1 MRLLLV
7 EDYLINQMIVEE
19 FLSKWEVKLDI
30 ADNGLQA
37 LGLLESK
44 DYDIILMD
52 LQMPELDGFETTKRI
67 RSKADLKYKNIPIL
81 ALTASSINDI
91 RASIIEAGM
100 NDYIS
105 KPFESE
111 ELYGKILKYTEYN
124 NDYLF

>member
-19 FLSKWEVKLDI
+19 FLSKWEVSLDI

-37 LGLLESK
+37 LGLIESK

-67 RSKADLKYKNIPIL
+67 RSKTDLKYKNIPIL
-81 ALTASSINDI
+81 ALTASSVNDI

-100 NDYIS
+100 NDFIS

-111 ELYGKILKYTEYN
+111 ELYGKILKYTENN
-124 NDYLF
+124 NDSLF

>member
-1 MRLLLV
+1 M
-7 EDYLINQMIVEE
+7 
-19 FLSKWEVKLDI
+19 KLDI

-111 ELYGKILKYTEYN
+111 ELYEKILKYTEYN